1 MKKASILILPIFLLV
16 SLFAATASPSGLL
29 WRSTSAVLAFSQ
41 ADSDSHFLVTLIDP
55 GLAVGP
61 IKIGDNRDRALEL
74 FPKKAEDQEWDDDCG
89 STIDWVDTSNPMGRG
104 DLFIRMKKGRVFQ
117 IESSTTRFHTAEDI
131 TTFDP
136 PEKVRST
143 YKDMRAYVLLT
154 PPSPALG
161 DRPLV
166 FWVDRK
172 KGIAFAFAYDPSHH
186 KRYIY
191 KIIVFEPN
199 KEFCP
204 ELEKTS
210 SPKWQSIAPYSIEPP
225 RELSPE
231 P

>member
-1 MKKASILILPIFLLV
+1 MKKSLVLILPTFLLAFLFV
-16 SLFAATASPSGLL
+16 SASPSSLHARPMPG
-29 WRSTSAVLAFSQ
+29 VLPFSQ
-41 ADSDSHFLVTLIDP
+41 SDSGSNFLVTLIDP

-61 IKIGDNRDRALEL
+61 IKIGDNRERALEL

-172 KGIAFAFAYDPSHH
+172 KGIAFSFAYDPSHH

>member
-1 MKKASILILPIFLLV
+1 MKKVLVLILPTI
-16 SLFAATASPSGLL
+16 LFASLS
-29 WRSTSAVLAFSQ
+29 SAAGACDIHVRAANHSLPLIRQ
-41 ADSDSHFLVTLIDP
+41 ADSGSQFLVTLIDP
-55 GLAVGP
+55 GLSVGP
-61 IKIGDNRDRALEL
+61 IKIGDTRDRALEL

-89 STIDWVDTSNPMGRG
+89 TTIDWVDTSNPMGRG
-104 DLFIRMKKGRVFQ
+104 DVFIRMKKGRVFQ

-131 TTFDP
+131 TTFDA
-136 PEKVRST
+136 PEKVRGT

-166 FWVDRK
+166 FWVDKK
-172 KGIAFAFAYDPSHH
+172 KGIAFVFAFDPSHH

-191 KIIVFEPN
+191 KIVVFEPN

-225 RELSPE
+225 KELSPD
-231 P
+231 